1 MPTRVAEVSPL
12 AGVERAAYH
21 GEFDAA
27 EYLDSEETMA
37 EFLSAALETGDAAF
51 IAESIGVIARAK
63 GIAQIAEETGLG
75 RTSLYKALRAEG
87 NPAFS
92 TVLQVMKA
100 LGLHLQ
106 AKPAVS
112 KENVESGKRGA
123 NAKAK
128 GAKVSASRNGGANK
142 PTSKKPATRTKRG
155 SATGHGKVI
164 PT

>member
-1 MPTRVAEVSPL
+1 MR
-12 AGVERAAYH
+12 
-21 GEFDAA
+21 
-27 EYLDSEETMA
+27 
-37 EFLSAALETGDAAF
+37 
-51 IAESIGVIARAK
+51 
-63 GIAQIAEETGLG
+63 
-75 RTSLYKALRAEG
+75 
-87 NPAFS
+87 
-92 TVLQVMKA
+92 
-100 LGLHLQ
+100 LQ

>member
-1 MPTRVAEVSPL
+1 MSIATR
-12 AGVERAAYH
+12 
-21 GEFDAA
+21 EFDAA

-75 RTSLYKALRAEG
+75 RTSLYKALRAGG

-100 LGLHLQ
+100 Q
-106 AKPAVS
+106 TARIA
-112 KENVESGKRGA
+112 R
-123 NAKAK
+123 
-128 GAKVSASRNGGANK
+128 
-142 PTSKKPATRTKRG
+142 
-155 SATGHGKVI
+155 
-164 PT
+164 